1 MRVLSEFVHRAVE
14 LPLVPLP
21 TESAE
26 KLVDA
31 LMPMGLLDP
40 ATKGEIVS
48 RGEGNPLYLE
58 ELLRALLESGTIDRK
73 RTWTLP
79 TSSASLLPPSL
90 EGLFIARIDRLPPG
104 ARRLAQAAA
113 VVGRS
118 FPVRILERL
127 HPTED
132 VHADL
137 EVLLRAEIVRE
148 IRRYPELECTFRH
161 GLLQDAALSTLPP
174 VRRREMYGQVARAY
188 EDMARDSLEEHLE
201 RLALYYYRSG
211 EQEKALHYLERA
223 AEKAV
228 SLDARPQAVELWSKG
243 LKVADRLGDDDARK
257 RIAERL
263 EALEHAAH

>member
-1 MRVLSEFVHRAVE
+1 MRVLSDFVHRAVE

-31 LMPMGLLDP
+31 LMPMALLDP
-40 ATKGEIVS
+40 ATKGEIVA
-48 RGEGNPLYLE
+48 RAEGNPLYIE
-58 ELLRALLESGTIDRK
+58 ELLRAVLESGTIDRK

-104 ARRLAQAAA
+104 ARRLAQTAA

-127 HPTED
+127 HPAED
-132 VHADL
+132 VRSDL

-148 IRRYPELECTFRH
+148 LRRYPELECTFRH

-174 VRRREMYGQVARAY
+174 GRRREMYGAVAGAF
-188 EDMARDSLEEHLE
+188 EEMARDSLEDHLE

-211 EQEKALHYLERA
+211 DQAKALAYLERS
-223 AEKAV
+223 AEKAAG
-228 SLDARPQAVELWSKG
+228 LDARPQALELWGKG
-243 LKVADRLGDDDARK
+243 LKVAERLGDREATQ
-257 RIAERL
+257 RITERL
-263 EALEHAAH
+263 RSLEKVAR